1 MMAIRDF
8 PRHLPRHFRADLLA
22 LGPGLAAG
30 GYFFGAEGAMVMA
43 ALGVPL
49 AALSIL
55 RAHRPGKIAGP
66 DSAMGRATPREV
78 IAAALAPAMRG
89 ASPGRDT
96 ALCLAVCLD
105 DPHVLLSQHGRA
117 GHDRVMAA
125 FEDRIAGAVR
135 NGDVI
140 RQLDGARFAVSVSAQ
155 LRIDLEAAI
164 QIAARMQKRLAEP
177 ISIDGTTVH
186 VSASIGF
193 CLPSRAPGQTGAALL
208 AAAEMAMSEAWAN
221 GPGAIRAFTADIRQ
235 RVEQRD
241 TMGAEIEAAFDNGE
255 IVAFFQPQLSTDT
268 GAVTG
273 FEALARWLHPVRGI
287 LPPADFL
294 PVVEAAGLGARLSE
308 TVLNQSLAALR
319 TWDRAGYPIETVAVN
334 FSTQDL
340 RDPNLVARLKWDLDR
355 FELQPHRLTVEV
367 LESVVADMDD
377 DVIVRNLTALAA
389 LGCGIDLDDFGTGH
403 ASIAAIRRFSV
414 SRIKIDRSFVS
425 GVDTDP
431 EQQRIVAAILSMADR
446 LGLRTLAEGIESLA
460 EHALLAQLGCSHVQG
475 FAVARPMPVQAT
487 QDWLARHQAKLTRTP
502 GLAGRHAG

>member
-1 MMAIRDF
+1 MVA
-8 PRHLPRHFRADLLA
+8 LA
-22 LGPGLAAG
+22 PGLAVG
-30 GYFFGAEGAMVMA
+30 GYFFGAEGAAVAA
-43 ALGVPL
+43 ALGLPF

-55 RAHRPGKIAGP
+55 RADREKRGPAEIGKLG
-66 DSAMGRATPREV
+66 STPREV
-78 IAAALAPAMRG
+78 IAAALDHALRGGAPA
-89 ASPGRDT
+89 RDT
-96 ALCLAVCLD
+96 ALCCAVCLD
-105 DPHVLLSQHGRA
+105 DPQALLSQHGRS
-117 GHDRVMAA
+117 GFDRVMAA
-125 FEDRIAGAVR
+125 FEDRIASAVR
-135 NGDVI
+135 DGDVI
-140 RQLDGARFAVSVSAQ
+140 RQVDGGRFAVAVTAR

-177 ISIDGTTVH
+177 ISLDGTTVH

-193 CLPSRAPGQTGAALL
+193 CLPSRAPERSGTALL
-208 AAAEMAMSEAWAN
+208 AAAEMALSEARAN

-235 RVEQRD
+235 RADERD
-241 TMGAEIEAAFDNGE
+241 MMGAEIEAAFDNGE

-294 PVVEAAGLGARLSE
+294 PAIEATGLSARLSE
-308 TVLNQSLAALR
+308 TILTQSLSALR
-319 TWDRAGYPIETVAVN
+319 GWDRAGYHIETVAVN
-334 FSTQDL
+334 FSTGDL

-355 FELQPHRLTVEV
+355 FELSPERLTVEV
-367 LESVVADMDD
+367 LESVVADTDN
-377 DVIVRNLTALAA
+377 DVVVRNLTTLAA

-414 SRIKIDRSFVS
+414 TRIKIDRSFVS

-446 LGLRTLAEGIESLA
+446 LGLRTLAEGVESLA

-475 FAVARPMPVQAT
+475 FAVARPMPAQGT
-487 QDWLARHQAKLTRTP
+487 HDWLARHQAKLNRTP
-502 GLAGRHAG
+502 GLAGRQAS

>member
-1 MMAIRDF
+1 MAIRDF
-8 PRHLPRHFRADLLA
+8 PRHLPRYIGADVLA

-30 GYFFGAEGAMVMA
+30 GYFFGAEGAIAMA
-43 ALGVPL
+43 ALGLPL
-49 AALSIL
+49 AVLSIL
-55 RAHRPGKIAGP
+55 RARQAAEIAGHG
-66 DSAMGRATPREV
+66 DIAAGSAPREV
-78 IAAALAPAMRG
+78 IAAALDPALRG
-89 ASPGRDT
+89 GPASRDT
-96 ALCLAVCLD
+96 AACFAICLD
-105 DPHVLLSQHGRA
+105 DPHGLLSQHGRA
-117 GHDRVMAA
+117 GYDRVMAA
-125 FEDRIAGAVR
+125 FEDKLAGAVR
-135 NGDVI
+135 DGDVI
-140 RQLDGARFAVSVSAQ
+140 RQLDGGRFAVAVSARA
-155 LRIDLEAAI
+155 RIDLEAAI

-193 CLPSRAPGQTGAALL
+193 CLPSRAPERTGAALL
-208 AAAEMAMSEAWAN
+208 AAAEMALSEAWAN
-221 GPGAIRAFTADIRQ
+221 GPGAIRAFSADIRQ
-235 RVEQRD
+235 RAEQRD
-241 TMGAEIEAAFDNGE
+241 TIRAEIEASFDNGE

-294 PVVEAAGLGARLSE
+294 PAVDAAGLGARLTE
-308 TVLNQSLAALR
+308 TVLTQSLAALR
-319 TWDRAGYPIETVAVN
+319 SWDRAGYAIETVAVN
-334 FSTQDL
+334 FSTDDL

-355 FELQPHRLTVEV
+355 FELQPRRLTVEV

-377 DVIVRNLTALAA
+377 DVIVRNLTALAT

-446 LGLRTLAEGIESLA
+446 LGLKTLAEGVESLA

-475 FAVARPMPVQAT
+475 FAVGRPMPAQGT